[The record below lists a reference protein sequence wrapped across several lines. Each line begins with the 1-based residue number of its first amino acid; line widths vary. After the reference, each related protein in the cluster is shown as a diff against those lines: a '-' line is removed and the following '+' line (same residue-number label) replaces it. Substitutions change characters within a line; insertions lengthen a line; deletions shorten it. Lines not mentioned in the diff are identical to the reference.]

1 MVDCNASKNL
11 KKIRR
16 LIKECEFK
24 IATKAFLVIKL
35 EIFLENTRV
44 LYLSYSIRYLLSIK
58 IALSL

>member
-1 MVDCNASKNL
+1 MVDSNASKNL

-44 LYLSYSIRYLLSIK
+44 LYLSYLLSIK

>member
-1 MVDCNASKNL
+1 MVDSNASKNL

-44 LYLSYSIRYLLSIK
+44 LYLSYSIRYLLLIR